1 MQTKSSAATTA
12 RPNTPTLRDAEQAA
26 LARWRALPT
35 TTATTPTTPTQA
47 AALPPAAPST
57 ETTMTMAQIV
67 GRITLKVSAKER
79 PARLAP
85 PQRATR
91 RTPLTRAALATT
103 LPMLE
108 TRYERVAG
116 TLRLNDKGGVVSRH
130 PALTPWVTFDPQSRD
145 YSIDR
150 YIDGPGLLALSRKV
164 GAKVVFANA
173 TFTALAAL
181 TPEQRALRRAARRVA
196 RRTEAERLDAER
208 TAHALA
214 AAHARAAAL
223 EEEAQRRAERA
234 LARNTLK
241 AERTALA
248 LDLAGEMGVT
258 TAAARRALLDAD
270 WSIEDA
276 RNALELAAMK
286 AEERKE
292 RKEERKE
299 AADALAAAP
308 AKVKTALKG
317 IANQAL
323 KGRIALV
330 LDSLKGRL
338 LGVALKAAL
347 AAAATTPDANTTLT
361 TDRLQC
367 IIASAV
373 DEERIRRDLAVERKL
388 KMKAAIKARSEEV
401 TNLFARAKGG
411 DKGVPQALTLA
422 ITLARKV
429 RG

>member
-1 MQTKSSAATTA
+1 
-12 RPNTPTLRDAEQAA
+12 
-26 LARWRALPT
+26 
-35 TTATTPTTPTQA
+35 
-47 AALPPAAPST
+47 
-57 ETTMTMAQIV
+57 
-67 GRITLKVSAKER
+67 
-79 PARLAP
+79 
-85 PQRATR
+85 
-91 RTPLTRAALATT
+91 
-103 LPMLE
+103 MLE

-330 LDSLKGRL
+330 L
-338 LGVALKAAL
+338 

-411 DKGVPQALTLA
+411 EKGTPQALTLA